1 MKACGIVILILLSWC
16 LKAQGQL
23 IADMGMARDWC
34 DRSMLQTMEGIWEF
48 PADETKVLVKQSPSS
63 TRRYDLIVIETPDT
77 RLIPGELIGTLSESV
92 VSSKFELDLCR
103 NRVKGILSNPG
114 KCMAQYLADEDALVI
129 SERKLK
135 ISLSPRWLLPSFW
148 RSIRVNLKRPA
159 NELPKGM
166 VRIYPTSKPR
176 KIDYL

>member
-1 MKACGIVILILLSWC
+1 MKFFGIIISILFGWC
-16 LKAQGQL
+16 LSAGAQV

-34 DRSMLQTMEGIWEF
+34 DRSMLQAMEGIWEF
-48 PADETKVLVKQSPSS
+48 PADETKVLVKQSPTSS
-63 TRRYDLIVIETPDT
+63 RCYDIIVIESPDT
-77 RLIPGELIGTLSESV
+77 RLIPGEMIGTLSESV

-114 KCMAQYLADEDALVI
+114 RCMAQYLADEDALVI

-135 ISLSPRWLLPSFW
+135 ILLSPRWLLPSFW

-176 KIDYL
+176 KIEYL